1 MSDVRAVVELRNVSK
16 VYTLG
21 STEVRALDHVSFK
34 VMPGEFIS
42 IVGPSGSGKST
53 LLSVIG
59 CLAKPTSGRVLIDGV
74 DVTELGEAELSDI
87 RCHKIGFIFQ
97 FFNLIPTL
105 TALENVELPMIFAG
119 KLSEWEMRDK
129 ALELLDLVGLVD
141 RANHR
146 PSELSGGQQ
155 QRVAIARALANDPS
169 LVLADEPTGNLDS
182 KTGSEV
188 ISLMEKL
195 NRETGKTFIIVTH
208 DSSVAKRTRKILYMV
223 DGRLYENPR
232 EIPTFGELEKVED
245 RAKLLL
251 DLEEEVEELESQI
264 QKLKSSRIKVK
275 EFRDAVLR
283 VRMGV
288 RRVKRRLEEL

>member
-1 MSDVRAVVELRNVSK
+1 MSDENPVVELRNVSK

-21 STEVRALDHVSFK
+21 SVEVRALDHVSLK

-42 IVGPSGSGKST
+42 VVGPSGSGKST

-74 DVTELGEAELSDI
+74 DVTELSEAELSDI
-87 RCHKIGFIFQ
+87 RCLKIGFIFQ

-119 KLSEWEMRDK
+119 KLSEWEMRDR

-155 QRVAIARALANDPS
+155 QRVAIARALANDPA

-188 ISLMEKL
+188 ISLMEEL

-208 DSSVAKRTRKILYMV
+208 DTNVAKRTRKMLYMV
-223 DGRLYENPR
+223 DGRLYEDPSK
-232 EIPTFGELEKVED
+232 IPTFGELRSVED
-245 RAKLLL
+245 KAKLLAE
-251 DLEEEVEELESQI
+251 LEEEVEELSSQLRMI
-264 QKLKSSRIKVK
+264 KGKKMKVK
-275 EFRDAVLR
+275 ELRDAVLR

-288 RRVKRRLEEL
+288 RRIRRRLDEI

>member
-1 MSDVRAVVELRNVSK
+1 MSDENPVVELRNVSK

-21 STEVRALDHVSFK
+21 SVEVRALDHVSLK

-42 IVGPSGSGKST
+42 VVGPSGSGKST

-74 DVTELGEAELSDI
+74 DVTELSEAELSDI
-87 RCHKIGFIFQ
+87 RCLKIGFIFQ

-119 KLSEWEMRDK
+119 KLSEWEMRDR

-155 QRVAIARALANDPS
+155 QRVAIARALANDPA

-188 ISLMEKL
+188 ISLMEEL

-208 DSSVAKRTRKILYMV
+208 DTNVAKRTRKMLYMV
-223 DGRLYENPR
+223 DGRLYEDPSK
-232 EIPTFGELEKVED
+232 IPTFGELRSVED
-245 RAKLLL
+245 KAKLLAE
-251 DLEEEVEELESQI
+251 LEEEVEELSSQLRMI
-264 QKLKSSRIKVK
+264 KGKKMKVK
-275 EFRDAVLR
+275 ELRDAVLR

-288 RRVKRRLEEL
+288 RRVRRRLDEI

>member
-1 MSDVRAVVELRNVSK
+1 MSDGSPVVELRNVSK

-21 STEVRALDHVSFK
+21 SVEVRALDHVSLK

-42 IVGPSGSGKST
+42 VVGPSGSGKST

-74 DVTELGEAELSDI
+74 DVTELSEAELSDI
-87 RCHKIGFIFQ
+87 RCLKIGFIFQ

-119 KLSEWEMRDK
+119 KLSEWEMRDR

-155 QRVAIARALANDPS
+155 QRVAIARALANDPA

-182 KTGSEV
+182 RTGSEV
-188 ISLMEKL
+188 ISLMEEL

-208 DSSVAKRTRKILYMV
+208 DRNVAKRTRKILYMV
-223 DGRLYENPR
+223 DGRLYEDPSK
-232 EIPTFGELEKVED
+232 IPTFGELRSVED
-245 RAKLLL
+245 KAKLLAE
-251 DLEEEVEELESQI
+251 LEEEVEELSS
-264 QKLKSSRIKVK
+264 KLMMIKGKKMKVK
-275 EFRDAVLR
+275 ELRDAVLR

-288 RRVKRRLEEL
+288 RRVRRRLDEI